1 MFLKFD
7 RFLSFSLQFWLD
19 CRFGTNYTDIV
30 LREGIKSMM
39 TRKVFVPAYI
49 YIYKMFCGIVVRSDA
64 HASVRRLV

>member
-39 TRKVFVPAYI
+39 TRKVFAYCLCI
-49 YIYKMFCGIVVRSDA
+49 
-64 HASVRRLV
+64 